1 MTWVPWR
8 RNFMIELG
16 GLNGCYLPHS
26 KCMMW
31 FSLNKNIGN
40 LSVITIITTESW
52 FPYDL
57 KRL

>member
-1 MTWVPWR
+1 MT
-8 RNFMIELG
+8 ELG

-31 FSLNKNIGN
+31 LSLNKNIGN
-40 LSVITIITTESW
+40 LSVISIITTESW